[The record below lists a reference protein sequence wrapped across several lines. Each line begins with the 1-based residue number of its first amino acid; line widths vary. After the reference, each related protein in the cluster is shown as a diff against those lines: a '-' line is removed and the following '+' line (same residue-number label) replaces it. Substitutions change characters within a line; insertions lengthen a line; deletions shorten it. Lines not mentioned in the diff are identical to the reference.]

1 MLYDIDLFNHPCIS
15 NITLQQTITTVSSR
29 LTQYMREYQKATLI
43 EGHLIV
49 FNLAKCIRC
58 RFSQIMQFLLNFKD
72 QIINGPK
79 LALHIFF
86 AFNTWINMQSCI
98 IQFINELSWI
108 MLEYFNA
115 RVNTTFFSQEQ
126 QIIFSQFI
134 KELLR
139 RMYFVHFVQCNFP
152 ENPFSTILRLSKIIN
167 YYQTFCNFSNSFA
180 INHLR

>member
-15 NITLQQTITTVSSR
+15 NTTLQQTITTVSSR

-43 EGHLIV
+43 EGHLMV

-108 MLEYFNA
+108 MLENFNA

-134 KELLR
+134 KELFLIPIRFVDYVECILYILYNATFTKILLVLYLDYR
-139 RMYFVHFVQCNFP
+139 R
-152 ENPFSTILRLSKIIN
+152 
-167 YYQTFCNFSNSFA
+167 
-180 INHLR
+180 

>member
-1 MLYDIDLFNHPCIS
+1 M
-15 NITLQQTITTVSSR
+15 
-29 LTQYMREYQKATLI
+29 LI
-43 EGHLIV
+43 EGHLMV

-79 LALHIFF
+79 VALHIFF
-86 AFNTWINMQSCI
+86 VFNTWINMQSCI

-108 MLEYFNA
+108 MLENFNA

-126 QIIFSQFI
+126 QIIFIQFI
-134 KELLR
+134 KEIFQIQSKLIFYTFLPFTFCRLR
-139 RMYFVHFVQCNFP
+139 RMYFVECNFH

>member
-1 MLYDIDLFNHPCIS
+1 MI
-15 NITLQQTITTVSSR
+15 
-29 LTQYMREYQKATLI
+29 I

-49 FNLAKCIRC
+49 FNLAKCIRF

-79 LALHIFF
+79 LSLHIFF

-98 IQFINELSWI
+98 FQFINELSWI
-108 MLEYFNA
+108 MLENFNA
-115 RVNTTFFSQEQ
+115 RVNTTFFSQEL
-126 QIIFSQFI
+126 QIIFIQFI
-134 KELLR
+134 KELKRSNLIKFCRLR
-139 RMYFVHFVQCNFP
+139 RMYFVHFVQCNLH
-152 ENPFSTILRLSKIIN
+152 ENPFSAILRLSKIIN

>member
-1 MLYDIDLFNHPCIS
+1 
-15 NITLQQTITTVSSR
+15 
-29 LTQYMREYQKATLI
+29 
-43 EGHLIV
+43 
-49 FNLAKCIRC
+49 
-58 RFSQIMQFLLNFKD
+58 MQFLLNFKD
-72 QIINGPK
+72 QIINGSK

-115 RVNTTFFSQEQ
+115 RVNTTFFSYDEQ
-126 QIIFSQFI
+126 MTSIQFI
-134 KELLR
+134 QELFWILR
-139 RMYFVHFVQCNFP
+139 RMYFVECNFH

>member
-1 MLYDIDLFNHPCIS
+1 M
-15 NITLQQTITTVSSR
+15 
-29 LTQYMREYQKATLI
+29 LI

-79 LALHIFF
+79 LVLHIFF

-108 MLEYFNA
+108 MLENFNA
-115 RVNTTFFSQEQ
+115 RVNTTFFSQEL
-126 QIIFSQFI
+126 QIIFIQFI
-134 KELLR
+134 KELFQILR
-139 RMYFVHFVQCNFP
+139 RMYFVHFVQCNFH